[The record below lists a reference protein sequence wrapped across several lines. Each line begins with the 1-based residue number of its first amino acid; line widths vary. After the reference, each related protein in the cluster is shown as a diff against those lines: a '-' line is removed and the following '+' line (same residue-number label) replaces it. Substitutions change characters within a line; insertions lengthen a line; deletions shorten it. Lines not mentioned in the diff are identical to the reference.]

1 MRAELLV
8 WAGIALLLV
17 SAAFL
22 TITTWAL
29 VPFFTGLLLLLL
41 GMKRMFRD

>member
-8 WAGIALLLV
+8 WSGIALLLG

-29 VPFFTGLLLLLL
+29 VPFFGGLLVLLL
-41 GMKRMFRD
+41 GLKRMFGD